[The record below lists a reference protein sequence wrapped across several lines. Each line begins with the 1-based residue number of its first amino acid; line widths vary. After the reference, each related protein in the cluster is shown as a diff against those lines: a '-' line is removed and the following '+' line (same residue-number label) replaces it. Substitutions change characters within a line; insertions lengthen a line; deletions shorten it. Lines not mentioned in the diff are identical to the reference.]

1 MATASGE
8 RPTTT
13 NAFCSPAFDLKGVEQ
28 RVAIAPIATRLRVIG
43 GIDIILRPRESG
55 TAVRLRVIAMEG
67 WEGEVRYYYS
77 TLPLLVSLFRQKA
90 SAASMGKI
98 NSNQ

>member
-1 MATASGE
+1 M
-8 RPTTT
+8 TT
-13 NAFCSPAFDLKGVEQ
+13 NGLCSPAFDRKGVEQ

-98 NSNQ
+98 KSNQ